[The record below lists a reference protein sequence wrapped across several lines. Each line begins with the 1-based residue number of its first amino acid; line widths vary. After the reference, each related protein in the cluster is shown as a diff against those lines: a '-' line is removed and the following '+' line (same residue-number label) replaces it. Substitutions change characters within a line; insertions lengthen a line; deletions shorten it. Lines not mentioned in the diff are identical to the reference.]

1 MAQHSYR
8 VFKINKKVIYK
19 MLFSIVIHQMI
30 LFFSILLVGNV
41 AAKQGVIQENYLPDF
56 AKLVSKIFLPV
67 LIFYMTYAGTTRQMV
82 WENAAMIGLTA
93 LFYVIISA
101 VTWIIAKG
109 LRPTGDKAK
118 VFQFAFIFG
127 NTGFV
132 GVPLLIA
139 LFPKDGILYLA
150 LFSIVDQLL
159 FWTYGVYLA
168 TASDKKAKIT
178 LKSFVN
184 PNIVAIALALIFI
197 MIGVKLPTVV
207 DDTLQTIKN
216 AVGAMAMIY
225 LGALIFYS
233 DWKTA
238 FKTKDLYFGIVVKMI
253 ILPILLG
260 KLLLMTGL
268 PNNMIW
274 SMIILMSL
282 PTMTVVPMI
291 AKLYGHEGAYA
302 AGITAAT
309 LAVSIV
315 TIPVVVFFT
324 T

>member
-1 MAQHSYR
+1 
-8 VFKINKKVIYK
+8 V
-19 MLFSIVIHQMI
+19 LFSIVVHQMI

-56 AKLVSKIFLPV
+56 AKLVTKILLPV
-67 LIFYMTYAGTTRQMV
+67 MYFYMTYAGTTRQMV
-82 WENAAMIGLTA
+82 LDNVAIIGLAA
-93 LFYVIISA
+93 LFYVTICS
-101 VTWIIAKG
+101 VTWLLAKG

-132 GVPLLIA
+132 GAPLLIA
-139 LFPKDGILYLA
+139 LFPKGGFLYLA

-159 FWTYGVYLA
+159 FWTYGIYLA

-178 LKSFVN
+178 LKSFEN
-184 PNIVAIALALIFI
+184 PNIVAIALAFVFI
-197 MIGVKLPTVV
+197 MIGIKLPTVV

-238 FKTKDLYFGIVVKMI
+238 FKTKDMYFGIVVKMI
-253 ILPILLG
+253 VLPILLG
-260 KLLLMTGL
+260 KLLLMTSL
-268 PNNMIW
+268 PNDMIW

-291 AKLYGHEGAYA
+291 AKMHGHEGAYA
-302 AGITAAT
+302 AGIMAAT
-309 LAVSIV
+309 LAISIV
-315 TIPVVVFFT
+315 TIPLVVFFT